1 MGKHFAAQRHES
13 VGNGEKAGLKAIGA
27 FSSVFLGV
35 CSLAIGNVNAAETK
49 SNETYQDAETL
60 LVTGEKVKRSIFD
73 TGSSVEV
80 FDSNRISSM
89 PNATQVP
96 DLLRMTPNVVDVGI
110 GNDLPTVRGV
120 DGSGPTTGAGAFLS
134 GTRPRLNLSLD
145 GRSLTYNEQAYGP
158 QSLWDLDRVEVFR
171 GPQSY
176 IQGRNAIAGAIV
188 MASKD
193 PTFEWESAFK
203 GGAGNQ
209 HSSQLAAMASGPLV
223 EDQLAF
229 RVSVDRQRRR
239 SDADLP
245 AYEPVGD
252 PREVEATTARAK
264 LLFNP
269 AGLRDLTTKL
279 TFNHFGSTAPQNES
293 LNPQPH
299 PASARHDI
307 RRCSKAM

>member
-1 MGKHFAAQRHES
+1 M
-13 VGNGEKAGLKAIGA
+13 
-27 FSSVFLGV
+27 
-35 CSLAIGNVNAAETK
+35 
-49 SNETYQDAETL
+49 
-60 LVTGEKVKRSIFD
+60 
-73 TGSSVEV
+73 
-80 FDSNRISSM
+80 
-89 PNATQVP
+89 
-96 DLLRMTPNVVDVGI
+96 
-110 GNDLPTVRGV
+110 
-120 DGSGPTTGAGAFLS
+120 
-134 GTRPRLNLSLD
+134 D

-269 AGLRDLTTKL
+269 AGLRDLTA
-279 TFNHFGSTAPQNES
+279 N
-293 LNPQPH
+293 
-299 PASARHDI
+299 
-307 RRCSKAM
+307 